1 MLHEI
6 DIDPNQIQIETENVD
21 EGDVSPIS
29 NANNEA
35 VDELFED
42 GGLPMEVHE

>member
-1 MLHEI
+1 MLDEI
-6 DIDPNQIQIETENVD
+6 DIDPNQIQIENVD

-35 VDELFED
+35 MDELFED

>member
-1 MLHEI
+1 MLDEI
-6 DIDPNQIQIETENVD
+6 DIDPNQIQIENVD